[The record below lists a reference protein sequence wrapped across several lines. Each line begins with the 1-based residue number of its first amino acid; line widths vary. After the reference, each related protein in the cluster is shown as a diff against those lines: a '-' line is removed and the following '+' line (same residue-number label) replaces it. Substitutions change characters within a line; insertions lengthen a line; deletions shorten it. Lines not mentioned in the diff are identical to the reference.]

1 MNIKTKSETQRLLNY
16 YEEAGPDYG
25 HWSKNFNMHFG
36 YYEYGVNP
44 FDREALLDNMNK
56 RVFEELGSKGSPD
69 TVLVDMGCGLGAT
82 LRSIRSL
89 VPKLELKGVTIVPWQ
104 VAKARE
110 LNNLTAQSQTIQI
123 LEADYINTPLA
134 QNSVD
139 YVIAIESSCHAPGAS
154 KSTVLKEMHRILKPG
169 GRFVIADGFRKT
181 HRPLKGVLKSANQT
195 LCDSWV
201 IEQLG
206 NIIEIEKCLK
216 TLGFKQ
222 VKKKDISWNIAPS
235 VAHVPGTVLTFSIK
249 QLFSNDSSMNEQR
262 WNNLKSPLLTML
274 VGLARKEFGYYL
286 VSGTKAPLANIKQFL
301 FA

>member
-1 MNIKTKSETQRLLNY
+1 MNVKITNKPQRLLNY

-36 YYEYGVNP
+36 YYEYGINP

-56 RVFEELGSKGSPD
+56 RVLEELDPKDSSD

-89 VPKLELKGVTIVPWQ
+89 VPKWKLKGVTVVPWQ
-104 VAKARE
+104 VKKARE
-110 LNNLTAQSQTIQI
+110 LNNLTPLSQTIQI
-123 LEADYINTPLA
+123 LEADYSDTPLDR
-134 QNSVD
+134 NSVD
-139 YVIAIESSCHAPGAS
+139 YVIAIESSCHAPDSS
-154 KSTVLKEMHRILKPG
+154 KSTLLKEIYRILKPG

-181 HRPLKGVLKSANQT
+181 HRPLKGILRRAYQT

-206 NIIEIEKCLK
+206 NIVEVEKCLK
-216 TLGFKQ
+216 ILGFERIE
-222 VKKKDISWNIAPS
+222 KKDISWNVAPS
-235 VAHVPGTVLTFSIK
+235 VAHVPGAVLTFLIK
-249 QLFSNDSSMNEQR
+249 QFLRNDSKMNEQR

-286 VSGTKAPLANIKQFL
+286 ISGTKAPRYSKKLFL
-301 FA
+301 FN